1 MAAQCKFI
9 ISAILCCS
17 GAFAQNTDLEHG
29 KIEIRGFGG
38 GIKTGN
44 LRVSQPSFAAG
55 VEAAIG
61 LNRIVAVT
69 GTYSFDRLYNR
80 PEIFQSRVVHEFM
93 GGFRFSVPNHSRI
106 TPYGAVSGGGVV
118 LVDTPELFV
127 SSPGPFGGPGSNFP
141 GSSSTTH
148 FAMAIGPGVNYR
160 INSHAGIAVDI
171 RGVAISFGLDSTPG
185 WFLRTTGGFYYR
197 F

>member
-1 MAAQCKFI
+1 MPGQYKFV

-17 GAFAQNTDLEHG
+17 CAFAQNTDLEHG

-38 GIKTGN
+38 GIRAGN
-44 LRVSQPSFAAG
+44 FHVSQPAFAAG

-69 GTYSFDRLYNR
+69 GTYSFDRLYDR
-80 PEIFQSRVVHEFM
+80 PDIFQQSRVVHEFM
-93 GGFRFSVPNHSRI
+93 GGFRFSIPNHSRI

-118 LVDTPELFV
+118 LVDTPEFFDQLITA
-127 SSPGPFGGPGSNFP
+127 SLSGPSFAS
-141 GSSSTTH
+141 SSSTTH

-160 INSHAGIAVDI
+160 INSHAGIAVDV
-171 RGVAISFGLDSTPG
+171 RGVAISFGLNSTPG
-185 WFLRTTGGFYYR
+185 WFLRTTGSFYYR